1 MSGRPE
7 HQSHYQ
13 EHQSHNQEHQA
24 PTEIV
29 SLFSLSFY

>member
-7 HQSHYQ
+7 HQSHFQ